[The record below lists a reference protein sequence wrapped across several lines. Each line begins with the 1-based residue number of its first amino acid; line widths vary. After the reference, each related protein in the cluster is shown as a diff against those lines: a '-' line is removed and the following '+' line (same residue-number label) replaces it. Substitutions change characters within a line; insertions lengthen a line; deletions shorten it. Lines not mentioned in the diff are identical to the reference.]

1 MGIFLGSSC
10 TGLSSGSLVIETPA
24 DLLGPD
30 GPLAECIQGFA
41 PREQQQR
48 MADAVG
54 RAIEGFGTLVVE
66 AGTGTGKTF
75 AYLVPVLLSGRKVI
89 ISTGTRNLQD
99 QLFHKDLPLVAE
111 ALGRPV
117 QTALLKGRSNYLCLY
132 RLEEVGR
139 TGGLPGRQE
148 VAHLARIRAWASVT
162 HAGDLAEIPDIPE
175 DSGIWSLVTSTTDNC
190 LGADCPLLE
199 DCHVYRARREAQ
211 AADLVVVNHHLL
223 CADLG
228 LKEDGFGD
236 ILPAAD
242 AYVVDEA
249 HQLPEVASGFFGVS
263 LGSRRFAELAR
274 DATEEQ
280 IKEGGEYPDIPAAA
294 DALQK
299 AALDLRLAM
308 GGEGQRAPW
317 SRIAGRDDVQTGI
330 VHLKETLDVLAD
342 ALEPAA
348 KEGKG
353 LENCHRRAMALA
365 DDLALAVSAKPEGY
379 VQWFETYKRSFVV
392 HLTPLD
398 VAEAFQEKLPAR
410 PCAWI
415 YTSATLAVREGEGSG
430 FGHFNRQLGLDCP
443 REDGTAF
450 EELLLDSPF
459 DFKRNAVF
467 YVPKGLPDPRDEA
480 YVSALTEAAVPL
492 LQAGEGRAFMLFTS
506 YRALDR
512 AAEFLE
518 QATDLTLL
526 TQGSAPRAQLLEKFR
541 TTSGAVLLG
550 TGSFWEG
557 VDVRGPAL
565 SLVIIDKLPFAS
577 PGDPVLQARIEAL
590 RNAGSDPFHDYQLP
604 RAVIALKQGVG
615 RLIRDVDDR
624 GVLMICDPRLLGR
637 GYGRVFLDSLPD
649 MARTRVEEKVTGF
662 LERRL
667 RDARQKTL

>member
-1 MGIFLGSSC
+1 M
-10 TGLSSGSLVIETPA
+10 TETFA
-24 DLLGPD
+24 DLLGVE
-30 GPLAECIQGFA
+30 GPLAAHIQGFA

-54 RAIEGFGTLVVE
+54 RAIEEFGTLVVE

-75 AYLVPVLLSGRKVI
+75 AYLVPALLSGRKVI

-99 QLFHKDLPLVAE
+99 QLFHKDLPLVTE
-111 ALGRPV
+111 ALGRPA
-117 QTALLKGRSNYLCLY
+117 QTALLKGRANYLCLY
-132 RLEEVGR
+132 RLGEVDRSGR
-139 TGGLPGRQE
+139 LPGRKE
-148 VAHLARIRAWASVT
+148 TAHLARIRDWATVT
-162 HAGDLAEIPDIPE
+162 HAGDLAEIPNIPE
-175 DSGIWSLVTSTTDNC
+175 DSGVWPWVTSTTENC
-190 LGADCPLLE
+190 LGNECPLLE
-199 DCHVYRARREAQ
+199 DCHVYQARREAQ

-280 IKEGGEYPDIPAAA
+280 IKAGGEHPEVSVAA
-294 DALQK
+294 DALRK
-299 AALDLRLAM
+299 ASMDLRLAL
-308 GGEGQRAPW
+308 GEEGQRAPW
-317 SRIAGRDDVQTGI
+317 SRVAGRAEAQTGI
-330 VHLKETLDVLAD
+330 EHLKQAVAALAE

-348 KEGKG
+348 GASKG
-353 LENCHRRAMALA
+353 LEHCRRRALDLA
-365 DDLALAVSAKPEGY
+365 DELALAVSAQPEGY
-379 VQWFETYKRSFVV
+379 VQWFETYKRSFVI

-398 VAEAFQEKLPAR
+398 VAEAFQAKLPER

-415 YTSATLAVREGEGSG
+415 YTSATLAVREGKDGG
-430 FGHFNRQLGLDCP
+430 FGHFNRQLGLN
-443 REDGTAF
+443 RDGADARPF
-450 EELLLDSPF
+450 EALLLDSPF

-467 YVPKGLPDPRDEA
+467 YVPKGLPDPRDEGYA
-480 YVSALTEAAVPL
+480 SALVEASIPL
-492 LQAGEGRAFMLFTS
+492 LEASEGRAFMLFTS
-506 YRALDR
+506 YRAMNL
-512 AAEFLE
+512 AAEYLE
-518 QATDLTLL
+518 QATDLTLMV
-526 TQGSAPRAQLLEKFR
+526 QGSVPRAQLLETFR
-541 TTSGAVLLG
+541 NASGAVLLG

-590 RNAGSDPFHDYQLP
+590 RNADGDPFHEYQLP

-615 RLIRDVDDR
+615 RLIRDVEDQ
-624 GVLMICDPRLLGR
+624 GVLMIGDPRLLSR
-637 GYGRVFLDSLPD
+637 GYGRVFLDRLPD
-649 MARTRVEEKVTGF
+649 MARTRVEEKVVVF
-662 LERRL
+662 LARRL
-667 RDARQKTL
+667 RGVREEAGEIA